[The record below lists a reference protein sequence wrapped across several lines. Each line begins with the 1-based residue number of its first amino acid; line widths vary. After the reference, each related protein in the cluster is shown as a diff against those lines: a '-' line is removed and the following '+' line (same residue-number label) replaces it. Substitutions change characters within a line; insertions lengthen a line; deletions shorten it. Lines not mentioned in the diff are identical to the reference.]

1 MNTTNDDRPEKPVS
15 QMREQVGQSPQR
27 THAILVYTTFPTVG
41 DAKKAAHALVTAG
54 LAACVNLIEQMSA
67 IYVWEGN
74 IEEDSEVVMII
85 KTTES
90 RRDDVLAEIKRLH
103 PFSTPARLVLPV
115 IGGGEDF
122 LAWIDAQCRPKAEVL
137 EEWRS

>member
-1 MNTTNDDRPEKPVS
+1 
-15 QMREQVGQSPQR
+15 
-27 THAILVYTTFPTVG
+27 VG

-74 IEEDSEVVMII
+74 IEEDSEVVMIV

-90 RRDDVLAEIKRLH
+90 RRDDVLEEIKRLH
-103 PFSTPARLVLPV
+103 PFSTPSRLVLPV
-115 IGGGEDF
+115 IG
-122 LAWIDAQCRPKAEVL
+122 WIEAQCRPKWESA
-137 EEWRS
+137 